1 MKKLIYLA
9 SLCLALFF
17 TSCDDFLTVSSP
29 DKLTTGNFW
38 RNQKDAE
45 ATMASVY
52 AQLYHGD
59 SYATSEVRWPVEAF
73 RTDLYY
79 LGSDAINYQTWTD
92 IYKFT
97 YTNGNTQFSYYYQD
111 LYRGINFANQV
122 LEYVPKIPAEGIT
135 EAKREELMAEAHF
148 MRGYYHL
155 MLILNWEKIV
165 IRDIYLTNAA
175 DLNKPLSERTAC
187 WNFVIDELKKGTSLP
202 STRPGTELGRATSG
216 AANAYLGF
224 AYLTRAYE
232 ESAQEEAYLREAL
245 SALNEVKGYEL
256 VSGDKLIQMFNGRN
270 KNCAESIFELQYS
283 SNTDNGARYYSY
295 IHNFIA
301 ASEMGGWD
309 EILPSSELVNEFK
322 KEGRKESDGLY
333 DQRLYNTIYFQD
345 DYFNGQAGG
354 ELIYGEY
361 AYNDVFWDWKKDEK
375 GNFLDKDGNILLDEN
390 GKPSKNPEKDG
401 GVKVPY
407 DRPAFRRFTP
417 ETRAEMDTRC
427 PFNIPLMRYAN
438 VMLMKAEILNKQG
451 HPDQAIPLI
460 NEIRAKHG
468 NMPAMKGTTQA
479 EVQAQIEHER
489 IIEFPLESYR
499 WYDLRRWGK
508 LEQTLGDRGFVNGKH
523 NFYPIPLWEVNAN
536 SALNGSA
543 TEASN

>member
-1 MKKLIYLA
+1 MKKFIYLA
-9 SLCLALFF
+9 GLSLTLFF
-17 TSCDDFLTVSSP
+17 ASCDDFLTVSSP

-38 RNQKDAE
+38 RDQKDAE

-73 RTDLYY
+73 RTDLYNP
-79 LGSDAINYQTWTD
+79 GTDATTYQNWTD

-111 LYRGINFANQV
+111 LYRGINFANQL
-122 LEYVPKIPAEGIT
+122 LEYVPLIPAEGISDS
-135 EAKREELMAEAHF
+135 KREELIAESHF

-155 MLILNWEKIV
+155 MLLLNWERII

-187 WNFVIDELKKGTSLP
+187 WDFVIDELKKGTSLP
-202 STRPGTELGRATSG
+202 ATRPSTELGRATSG

-232 ESAQEEAYLREAL
+232 EPAQEEAFLREAL
-245 SALNEVKGYEL
+245 TALNEVKGYEL
-256 VSGDKLIQMFNGRN
+256 VSSDKLIQMFNGKN
-270 KNCAESIFELQYS
+270 KNCPESIFEVQYS

-295 IHNFIA
+295 IHCFIA
-301 ASEMGGWD
+301 SSEMGGWD
-309 EILPSSELVNEFK
+309 EILPSSVLVNEFK

-333 DQRLYNTIYFQD
+333 DQRLYNTIYFKD
-345 DYFNGQAGG
+345 SYFNGDANG

-361 AYNDVFWDWKKDEK
+361 KYDDLFSE
-375 GNFLDKDGNILLDEN
+375 
-390 GKPSKNPEKDG
+390 
-401 GVKVPY
+401 

-417 ETRAEMDTRC
+417 ETAAELNDRC

-438 VMLMKAEILNKQG
+438 VMLMKAEVLNKQG
-451 HPDQAIPLI
+451 HPEQAIPLI

-468 NMPAMKGTTQA
+468 KMPPMKGTTQA

-508 LEQTLGDRGFVNGKH
+508 LEQALGSRGFVSGRH
-523 NFYPIPLWEVNAN
+523 NFFPIPLWEVNAN
-536 SALNGSA
+536 SALNS
-543 TEASN
+543 TVEE